1 MFVTSANIRATL
13 DETAEEEGEL
23 VCYLVDSPR
32 NACYCIFVTFARS
45 WVPFCVHCNVVFSIA
60 SLREAGGHLRVTGE
74 VFVSIKETKTETSF
88 ALKRNSKIQFFP
100 ILFFCFDPEF
110 FHLYAK

>member
-1 MFVTSANIRATL
+1 MFVTPANIRATL

-60 SLREAGGHLRVTGE
+60 SLREGGRGTFEGDGRGFCEYQGNKDRDVLRFETQ
-74 VFVSIKETKTETSF
+74 FKNSILSH
-88 ALKRNSKIQFFP
+88 I
-100 ILFFCFDPEF
+100 ILLF
-110 FHLYAK
+110 

>member
-1 MFVTSANIRATL
+1 MPVIVFLSRLPGPGSHSVYIVTL
-13 DETAEEEGEL
+13 
-23 VCYLVDSPR
+23 YLALHHSG
-32 NACYCIFVTFARS
+32 
-45 WVPFCVHCNVVFSIA
+45 
-60 SLREAGGHLRVTGE
+60 REAGGHLRVTGE